1 MGQGF
6 DSIIRVDGKRSYTV
20 NVFPNPSN
28 NYLDIKLSPN
38 WDSKINIKLYDISGK
53 VLINNF
59 YETTNIRF
67 KTEFLSN
74 GIYFIDIEDSRNL
87 VTKKIS
93 IKH

>member
-1 MGQGF
+1 MNSLGVIK
-6 DSIIRVDGKRSYTV
+6 STV
-20 NVFPNPSN
+20 TE
-28 NYLDIKLSPN
+28 IM
-38 WDSKINIKLYDISGK
+38 KINIKLYDINGK